1 MEPTYAYELAE
12 RALENYRVIKKY
24 EKKEKTHAVT
34 ALISASLC
42 CVVLPEDDIDN
53 CIKSKGFPD
62 RSRSLV
68 EWPNEIREF
77 ITSDND
83 FCIFITGL
91 RNAIAHNDFH
101 FLLSEEKEVLGV
113 CFNIELNNQKRPLKF
128 FEEDLYS
135 TLKNIVELYK
145 EYRVEVKTEKI

>member
-83 FCIFITGL
+83 F
-91 RNAIAHNDFH
+91 H
-101 FLLSEEKEVLGV
+101 FLVSEEKEVLGV

>member
-1 MEPTYAYELAE
+1 MEPIYAYELAE

-42 CVVLPEDDIDN
+42 CVVLPEDDIGK

-68 EWPNEIREF
+68 
-77 ITSDND
+77 
-83 FCIFITGL
+83 G
-91 RNAIAHNDFH
+91 
-101 FLLSEEKEVLGV
+101 
-113 CFNIELNNQKRPLKF
+113 
-128 FEEDLYS
+128 
-135 TLKNIVELYK
+135 
-145 EYRVEVKTEKI
+145 